1 MYKCSHCGASL
12 PEPMSKCPNC
22 GVMLLGVKCN
32 YCGYVGSETE
42 FKKNENRCP
51 KCNKD
56 TDFFRD
62 APGFVRCRKCGK
74 RFDAGDRYC
83 YTCGA
88 IRWVKV
94 LAGVLGSGV
103 VALLYAFVLRLMI
116 SDPGASDMAFRI
128 IFGIFGVAVVFWVVI
143 EIIRAFKTI
152 FSKKRLHLA
161 RDVRKLEQ
169 A

>member
-1 MYKCSHCGASL
+1 MYKCSNCGISL

-32 YCGYVGSETE
+32 YCGYTGTEAE

-62 APGFVRCRKCGK
+62 APGLVICRKCGK
-74 RFDAGDRYC
+74 RFGSGDRYC
-83 YTCGA
+83 SKCGA

-94 LAGVLGSGV
+94 LAGVLGSGI
-103 VALLYAFVLRLMI
+103 VAAGYAFAIRLMI
-116 SDPGASDMAFRI
+116 SDPSASDTSFRI
-128 IFGIFGVAVVFWVVI
+128 VFGIFGFAVIVWVVI
-143 EIIRAFKTI
+143 ENIGVFRTI
-152 FSKKRLHLA
+152 FSKKRLRLQ
-161 RDVRKLEQ
+161 RGVKKLER